1 MLTGRTAHVT
11 TQSADR
17 VTGVTDGCFQK
28 SPKREA
34 VPNGHPSDLHMPKI
48 FASNRQRGAYRTSH
62 SLTSILHGTDF
73 CFWEAPFATADL
85 VLGAIRRGENVERG
99 KRDQRWWMEEGNESW
114 REKAVVTVD
123 S

>member
-1 MLTGRTAHVT
+1 MPE
-11 TQSADR
+11 
-17 VTGVTDGCFQK
+17 GV
-28 SPKREA
+28 A
-34 VPNGHPSDLHMPKI
+34 
-48 FASNRQRGAYRTSH
+48 
-62 SLTSILHGTDF
+62 DF

-99 KRDQRWWMEEGNESW
+99 KRDQRWWMEERNESW